1 MTAPADLAEFR
12 LVRALQTSQPGAF
25 PTLWNAQ
32 AGAIWSVI
40 RALCTTDTEA
50 VGWATTFRVEL
61 AERASSLGTGDPVAA
76 QVGLLL
82 YSHLRVGFSGTAA
95 LPEPPVPPT
104 EAGARQLPEAA
115 RLLYLVDLFFDV
127 PSAALERVA
136 GKQARGTLDAVHQL
150 LEPPFSSEGG
160 TDARL
165 HVHAALMRPAPAAAL
180 ILPPGA
186 EPPPPRSRWWIWG
199 VVGALILGF
208 ASTPWIR
215 AWQDRPDLAR
225 LAALHRDALLEAPL
239 RGSEPSELGQELTR
253 REVPWQLAEVPDL
266 SPFGLTLLGAR
277 IAPGSA
283 AGAVLIYQ
291 GGASLWTLQHW
302 LSAPTL
308 DGPVVATLEAAS
320 GTLEARRAAAPSG
333 ADRAGG
339 QGGPAPVKPDAVVVA
354 WEEVGATWVLVADAP
369 PDRVLDLAA
378 RFRESR
384 AATPIP
390 FLEQAPSEPV
400 PGSEG

>member
-12 LVRALQTSQPGAF
+12 LVRALQTAQPGAF

-40 RALCTTDTEA
+40 RALCATDTEA

-61 AERASSLGTGDPVAA
+61 AERASSLGTGDTVAA
-76 QVGLLL
+76 QVGLHL
-82 YSHLRVGFSGTAA
+82 YTHLRGGFPGTAA
-95 LPEPPVPPT
+95 LPEPPIPPT
-104 EAGARQLPEAA
+104 EAGARQIPEAA

-127 PSAALERVA
+127 PFLALERVA
-136 GKQARGTLDAVHQL
+136 GKQTRATLDAVHRL
-150 LEPPFSSEGG
+150 MEPRDD

-165 HVHAALMRPAPAAAL
+165 YVHAALMRPAPAAAL

-199 VVGALILGF
+199 VVGVGILGF

-215 AWQDRPDLAR
+215 AWMDRPDIAR
-225 LAALHRDALLEAPL
+225 LAALHRDALEEAPL
-239 RGSEPSELGQELTR
+239 RGSEPRELGLELTR

-266 SPFGLTLLGAR
+266 APFGMTLLGAR
-277 IAPGSA
+277 IVAGSA
-283 AGAVLIYQ
+283 GGTVLIYQ
-291 GGASLWTLQHW
+291 GGARLWTLQHW
-302 LSAPTL
+302 LSAPAL
-308 DGPVVATLEAAS
+308 DGPVVATLQAAS
-320 GTLEARRAAAPSG
+320 GPLEARRA
-333 ADRAGG
+333 
-339 QGGPAPVKPDAVVVA
+339 PAPGGAPTAALEPDPVVVA
-354 WEEVGATWVLVADAP
+354 WEEVGATWVLLADAP
-369 PDRVLDLAA
+369 PEVVLDLAA

-390 FLEQAPSEPV
+390 FLGEPPPAPS